1 MFKYLLSLALLVSL
15 FSTTLAQEA
24 QEIPPPE
31 YISTVQFRGTNK
43 QSQIPIIS
51 LGERLQISFDALN
64 GNEDD
69 FYYTI
74 DHYNFDWTPS
84 DLSKNEYLGGF
95 DEVRIETYENS
106 LNTLQIFSH
115 YFLTIPNRETSRISK
130 SGNYLITF
138 SDDDGNIVFSRKF
151 IVMEKIVGVQVDIKR
166 ARDLKRIRTDQV
178 VQFTI
183 NSPSLLLINPK
194 QNVKTLVMQNSN
206 IKTAI
211 TNLKPQYNIGT
222 ELIYRYDKEASFGGG
237 NEFYNFDNKD
247 VRAANNRI
255 RRVELNDI
263 YENFLFTDIDRSDRP
278 YTYDPDINGDF
289 VVRNLG
295 VEDQRIEAEYVRM
308 HFNLQYFEPLGDKEI
323 HLYGNFNNYTID
335 GSTYMRYNKETDT
348 FKNSRLFKQGF
359 YNYKYV
365 LVDRDGSIDGGAIG
379 GNFWETENVY
389 TVIVYYRGPG
399 ERFDRVLGLGL
410 GTATNIT
417 NN

>member
-1 MFKYLLSLALLVSL
+1 MLKGIISLLFFLYLSPLL
-15 FSTTLAQEA
+15 LAQEA

-31 YISTVQFRGTNK
+31 YIRTVQFRGTSTQN
-43 QSQIPIIS
+43 QIPIIK

-64 GNEDD
+64 GEEED
-69 FYYTI
+69 FYYKI

-115 YFLTIPNRETSRISK
+115 YYLTIPNRETSRISK

-138 SDDDGNIVFSRKF
+138 SDDDGNVVFSRKF
-151 IVMEKIVGVQVDIKR
+151 IVMENIVGVQVEIKR

-194 QNVKTLVMQNSN
+194 RNVKTLVMQNSN

-211 TNLKPQYNIGT
+211 TDLTPQYNIGT

-237 NEFYNFDNKD
+237 NEYHNFDNKD
-247 VRAANNRI
+247 VRAANNSI
-255 RRVELNDI
+255 RRIELNDI

-278 YTYDPDINGDF
+278 YTYNPDINGDF
-289 VVRNLG
+289 VVRNLNA
-295 VEDQRIEAEYVRM
+295 QNQNIEAEYVRL

-323 HLYGNFNNYTID
+323 HIYGNFNNYTID
-335 GSTYMRYNKETDT
+335 GSTYMRYNKVTDSYQ
-348 FKNSRLFKQGF
+348 NARLFKQGF

-365 LVDRDGSIDGGAIG
+365 LVDRDGSIDEGAISG
-379 GNFWETENVY
+379 DFWETENNY

-399 ERFDRVLGLGL
+399 DRYDRVIGIGS
-410 GTATNIT
+410 GSSTNIT

>member
-1 MFKYLLSLALLVSL
+1 MFKNIASLLLLICTCALVK
-15 FSTTLAQEA
+15 AQEA

-31 YISTVQFRGTNK
+31 YIGTVQFRGTSSQN
-43 QSQIPIIS
+43 QIPVIS
-51 LGERLQISFDALN
+51 LGDRLQISFDALN

-69 FYYTI
+69 FYYKI

-151 IVMEKIVGVQVDIKR
+151 IVMENVVGVQVDIKR
-166 ARDLKRIRTDQV
+166 ARDLRRIRTDQV

-194 QNVKTLVMQNSN
+194 QNVKTLVMQNGN
-206 IKTAI
+206 IKSSI
-211 TNLKPQYNIGT
+211 SNLVPQYTIGT
-222 ELIYRYDKEASFGGG
+222 ELIYRYDKEAAFGGG
-237 NEFYNFDNKD
+237 NEYHFFDNKD
-247 VRAANNRI
+247 VRAANNSI
-255 RRVELNDI
+255 RRIELNDI
-263 YENFLFTDIDRSDRP
+263 YENYLFTDIDRSDRP
-278 YTYDPDINGDF
+278 YTYNPDINGDF

-295 VEDQRIEAEYVRM
+295 AEDQRIEAEYVRM
-308 HFNLQYFEPLGDKEI
+308 HFSLQYFEPLGEKEI
-323 HLYGNFNNYTID
+323 HIYGNFNNYTID
-335 GSTYMRYNKETDT
+335 GSTYMRYNDKTDT
-348 FKNSRLFKQGF
+348 FQNSRLFKQGF

-365 LVDRDGSIDGGAIG
+365 LVDRDGSIDEGAISG
-379 GNFWETENVY
+379 DFWETENEY
-389 TVIVYYRGPG
+389 TVLVYYRGPG
-399 ERFDRVLGLGL
+399 ERFDRVIGFGLGSS
-410 GTATNIT
+410 TTIT

>member
-1 MFKYLLSLALLVSL
+1 MFKYLLSLSLLASIVS
-15 FSTTLAQEA
+15 SSIAQEA

-31 YISTVQFRGTNK
+31 YIGTVQFRGTSSQN
-43 QSQIPIIS
+43 QIPIIN
-51 LGERLQISFDALN
+51 LGDRLQISFDALN

-69 FYYTI
+69 FYYKI
-74 DHYNFDWTPS
+74 DHFNFDWTPS

-95 DEVRIETYENS
+95 DEVRIETYINS

-138 SDDDGNIVFSRKF
+138 FDDDGNMVFSRKF
-151 IVMEKIVGVQVDIKR
+151 IVMENIVGVQVDIKR
-166 ARDLKRIRTDQV
+166 ARDLRRIRTDQV

-194 QNVKTLVMQNSN
+194 RNVKTLVMQNSN
-206 IKTAI
+206 IKSAI
-211 TNLKPQYNIGT
+211 TNLVPQYTIGT
-222 ELIYRYDKEASFGGG
+222 ELIYRYDKEAAFGGG
-237 NEFYNFDNKD
+237 NEYHNFDNKD
-247 VRAANNRI
+247 VRAANNSI

-278 YTYDPDINGDF
+278 YTYNPDINGDF
-289 VVRNLG
+289 VVRNISA
-295 VEDQRIEAEYVRM
+295 EDQRIEAEYVRM

-323 HLYGNFNNYTID
+323 HIYGNFNNYTID
-335 GSTYMRYNKETDT
+335 GSTYMRYNESTDT
-348 FKNSRLFKQGF
+348 FQTSRLFKQGF

-365 LVDRDGSIDGGAIG
+365 LVDRDGSIEQGAISG
-379 GNFWETENVY
+379 DFWETENEY
-389 TVIVYYRGPG
+389 TVVVYYRGPG
-399 ERFDRVLGLGL
+399 ERYDRVIGFGR
-410 GTATNIT
+410 GSSTNIT

>member
-1 MFKYLLSLALLVSL
+1 MCKYLVSLSLLVSIV
-15 FSTTLAQEA
+15 SSSLAQVA

-31 YISTVQFRGTNK
+31 YIGTVQFRGTTTQN
-43 QSQIPIIS
+43 QTPVIN
-51 LGERLQISFDALN
+51 LGDRLQISFDALN

-69 FYYTI
+69 FYYKI

-84 DLSKNEYLGGF
+84 NLSKNEYLGGF

-151 IVMEKIVGVQVDIKR
+151 IVMENIVGVQVAIKR
-166 ARDLKRIRTDQV
+166 ARDLSRIRTDQV

-183 NSPSLLLINPK
+183 NSPGLLLINPK
-194 QNVKTLVMQNSN
+194 QNVKTLVMQNGN
-206 IKTAI
+206 IKNAI
-211 TNLKPQYNIGT
+211 TNLVPQYTIGT
-222 ELIYRYDKEASFGGG
+222 ELIYRYDEEAAFGGG
-237 NEFYNFDNKD
+237 NEYHNFDNKD
-247 VRAANNRI
+247 VRAANNSI

-278 YTYDPDINGDF
+278 YTYNPDINGDF

-295 VEDQRIEAEYVRM
+295 AEDQRIEAEYVRM
-308 HFNLQYFEPLGDKEI
+308 HFNLQYFEPLGEKEI
-323 HLYGNFNNYTID
+323 HIYGNFNNYTID
-335 GSTYMRYNKETDT
+335 GSTYMRYNDKTDT
-348 FKNSRLFKQGF
+348 YQASRLFKQGF

-365 LVDRDGSIDGGAIG
+365 LVDRDGSIDQGAISG
-379 GNFWETENVY
+379 DFWETENDY
-389 TVIVYYRGPG
+389 TVLVYYRGPG
-399 ERFDRVLGLGL
+399 ERFDRVIGFGR
-410 GTATNIT
+410 GTSTNIT

>member
-1 MFKYLLSLALLVSL
+1 MFKYLELLSLLVSIV
-15 FSTTLAQEA
+15 SSSLAQVA

-31 YISTVQFRGTNK
+31 YIGTVQFRGTSTQN
-43 QSQIPIIS
+43 QTPVIN
-51 LGERLQISFDALN
+51 LGDRLQISFDALN

-69 FYYTI
+69 FYYKI

-151 IVMEKIVGVQVDIKR
+151 IVMENIVGVQVAIKR
-166 ARDLKRIRTDQV
+166 ARDLSRIRTDQV

-183 NSPSLLLINPK
+183 NSPGLLLINPK
-194 QNVKTLVMQNSN
+194 QNVKTLVMQNGN
-206 IKTAI
+206 IKNAI
-211 TNLKPQYNIGT
+211 TNLVPQYTIGT
-222 ELIYRYDKEASFGGG
+222 ELIYRYDEEAAFGGG
-237 NEFYNFDNKD
+237 NEYHNFDNKD
-247 VRAANNRI
+247 VRAANNSI

-278 YTYDPDINGDF
+278 YTYNPDINGDF

-295 VEDQRIEAEYVRM
+295 AENQRIEAEYVRM

-335 GSTYMRYNKETDT
+335 GTTYMRYNDKTDT
-348 FKNSRLFKQGF
+348 FQASRLFKQGF

-365 LVDRDGSIDGGAIG
+365 LVDRDGSIDHGAISG
-379 GNFWETENVY
+379 DFWETENDY
-389 TVIVYYRGPG
+389 TVLVYYRGPG
-399 ERFDRVLGLGL
+399 ERFDRVIGFGR
-410 GTATNIT
+410 GTSTNIT